1 MTVPW
6 GWHNSQGTKKME
18 SNVLDA
24 EFAAL
29 AKRLAAIEDVTDP
42 KRVRIAAEELRRMG
56 YSLMLLVAPENLLE
70 ATRDQIA
77 AELKRIRTMAA
88 AELPTEADE
97 ADTVRVQAAMLLVTH
112 YEMLVRLRVP
122 DGAAW
127 DEIIELYGE
136 D

>member
-1 MTVPW
+1 
-6 GWHNSQGTKKME
+6 ME

-56 YSLMLLVAPENLLE
+56 YSPMLLVAPENLLE